1 MISVSPVW
9 LGIISSGSEVGVEWQ
24 EPDTQSLSLTFERE
38 EVLVG
43 TQSEEAGSSS
53 GHGST

>member
-43 TQSEEAGSSS
+43 TQSEDAGSSS